1 MLLPESPAVRAS
13 PKSAA
18 DPVVHLATEG
28 AAGIRGLLPNLGAVS
43 TLKVEIVDDEKR
55 AGDDGQ
61 E

>member
-18 DPVVHLATEG
+18 DPVVHLVTEG
-28 AAGIRGLLPNLGAVS
+28 AARVCGLLPNLGPVL
-43 TLKVEIVDDEKR
+43 TIIVKIVDDEER
-55 AGDDGQ
+55 AGDDSQ